1 VRLGTVASGPKVPPA
16 GSSVEPLPVR
26 TAVRSAQSDQSW
38 ASRWRSGPLVEDAGV
53 SDRQMQQCT
62 HAGATNA
69 SVGSCW
75 ALAAG
80 PRQAPSPGSCP
91 PTGSSRRHDY
101 LHCLAVVP
109 APPGS
114 RHPGLCLP
122 RRGHLLLQRLYVLCF
137 IQLHTRGVHL
147 AGRTVNPTG
156 DWVAQ
161 QARNLLGSLDEEAG
175 FRFLLRDHDSKF
187 TRALDDRW
195 RAVGAEER
203 LHFATRWRRLRSGA
217 TVPSQPLT
225 TSRRTLQSLVPAAV
239 VLTAPGGRGNKR
251 RMSASAGL

>member
-1 VRLGTVASGPKVPPA
+1 MVSAPAGRHRPIMVCSRARSASERTTMCRLGTPGPPA
-16 GSSVEPLPVR
+16 
-26 TAVRSAQSDQSW
+26 
-38 ASRWRSGPLVEDAGV
+38 
-53 SDRQMQQCT
+53 
-62 HAGATNA
+62 
-69 SVGSCW
+69 
-75 ALAAG
+75 AAG
-80 PRQAPSPGSCP
+80 IPGPHEHETKPHISQVTTDELLGLLCTGSSPGSCP

-122 RRGHLLLQRLYVLCF
+122 HRGHLLLQRLYVLCF

-203 LHFATRWRRLRSGA
+203 LHFATRWRRPSLRCNSA
-217 TVPSQPLT
+217 
-225 TSRRTLQSLVPAAV
+225 
-239 VLTAPGGRGNKR
+239 LTAPDDLTANASEPCPGRRCLDG
-251 RMSASAGL
+251 AGWAW